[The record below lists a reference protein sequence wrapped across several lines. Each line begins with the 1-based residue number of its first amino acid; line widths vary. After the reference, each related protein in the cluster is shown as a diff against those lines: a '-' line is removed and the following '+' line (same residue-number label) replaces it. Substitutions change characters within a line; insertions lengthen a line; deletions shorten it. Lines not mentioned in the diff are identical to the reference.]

1 MIKNVAIIFK
11 ARMVAHTPLIAL
23 ANGSKSLQNFWL
35 VYNSFMTLFKFAH
48 GCFIIRSW
56 LFYNPLR
63 SWLLIRSAHGCLKN
77 GDHAGSRTS
86 PVLAGSL

>member
-35 VYNSFMTLFKFAH
+35 VYSSFMALFKFAH
-48 GCFIIRSW
+48 GFIQVRSCFIQVRSW
-56 LFYNPLR
+56 LYSSSLMAV
-63 SWLLIRSAHGCLKN
+63 LKMETMLAHA
-77 GDHAGSRTS
+77 HHQF
-86 PVLAGSL
+86 